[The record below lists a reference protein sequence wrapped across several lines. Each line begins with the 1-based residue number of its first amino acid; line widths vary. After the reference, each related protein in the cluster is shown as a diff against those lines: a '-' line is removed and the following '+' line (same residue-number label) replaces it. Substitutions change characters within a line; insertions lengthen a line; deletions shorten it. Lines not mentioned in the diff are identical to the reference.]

1 MKPYPEYKPSGVPN
15 DLLVMSAVAELRHFA
30 SDPDIQE
37 LERRRK
43 LWRLE
48 YYSGLEAAKEE
59 GEAIGMDKRNIEIA
73 RSMKQDGMTPA
84 IITKHTGLSLVEI
97 ERLG

>member
-15 DLLVMSAVAELRHFA
+15 DPLVMSAVSELRHFA
-30 SDPDIQE
+30 ADPSMQE

-48 YYSGLEAAKEE
+48 YHSGLEAAKEE
-59 GEAIGMDKRNIEIA
+59 GKVEVARNMKRKGYATADIA
-73 RSMKQDGMTPA
+73 DL
-84 IITKHTGLSLVEI
+84 TGLASDEI
-97 ERLG
+97 ERLD